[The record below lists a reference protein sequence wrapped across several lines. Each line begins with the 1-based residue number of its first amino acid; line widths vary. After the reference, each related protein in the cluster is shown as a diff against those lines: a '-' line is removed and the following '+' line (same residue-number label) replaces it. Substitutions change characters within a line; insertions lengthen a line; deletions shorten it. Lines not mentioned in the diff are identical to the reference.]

1 MSHPSKSQQRFPFRT
16 IVHVR
21 RNYRKLPP
29 ITQTTRPIEEN
40 GSAKSKSSLSLDNVD
55 IKCETPP
62 LDTNNFW
69 DRLDEHIANQTLE
82 HNDDHGHQQTPNK
95 VVRIFVSST
104 FTDFFNEREVLIK
117 KVFPALRDEMEPAGI
132 QIIDCD
138 LRWGVPKDSTTEQ
151 TILTCLE
158 ELDRCFED
166 NGQPFFIGLVSDKY
180 GWVPKL
186 SELPKNITERYRW
199 IDGASITLME
209 FIHGAFRTHN
219 PNALFLIRKSENIL
233 SNLSGQYKD
242 KFRDKEEFNQSQIQ
256 ELKKKLPKMFPSEQI
271 FHYDCF
277 YNGLD
282 SSTGRERV
290 KIDGL
295 HEFEEQAKKFLI
307 QAIQKWYPANFSNT
321 NSLDTEQRQM
331 TTFLLNKTQ
340 FFVDRPNEFSL
351 LLKYITGD
359 HKDLKL
365 NSPTDAKSENAQP
378 LMAVTGRS
386 GDGKT
391 ILLGKFVL
399 TIEEKFQNRFFLFYY
414 FLDGAFHANASH
426 FMLTTLKQKLD
437 KYLEE
442 NNLISPKTGERL
454 KITDDTFLSD
464 AIALLPIPLL
474 IIVDGLDKGD
484 IHQNRRYGEE
494 FPFSYLNELM
504 TDHTYIIISCETN
517 LKLHET
523 IHNHIHY
530 MLQLESLTTE
540 QRYSYIEQFFHR
552 FNKVSFKR
560 KSNYRC

>member
-16 IVHVR
+16 LVHVR

-29 ITQTTRPIEEN
+29 IVQTARSIEEN
-40 GSAKSKSSLSLDNVD
+40 GSSKSSLSPTTIDFRY
-55 IKCETPP
+55 ETPP

-69 DRLDEHIANQTLE
+69 DRLHEHIANQTLE
-82 HNDDHGHQQTPNK
+82 HNDDHGRQQAPNK

-117 KVFPALRDEMEPAGI
+117 KVFPALRDEMESAGI

-166 NGQPFFIGLVSDKY
+166 NGQPFFIGLLSDKY

-186 SELPKNITERYRW
+186 NELPKNITERYRW

-219 PNALFLIRKSENIL
+219 PNAFFLIRKSENIL
-233 SNLSGQYKD
+233 KNIPDVYKD
-242 KFRDKEEFNQSQIQ
+242 KFRDKDEFNQSQIQ
-256 ELKKKLPKMFPSEQI
+256 ELKEQLPKMFPSEQI
-271 FHYDCF
+271 FHYDCY

-295 HEFEEQAKKFLI
+295 NEFEEHAKNFLI
-307 QAIQKWYPANFSNT
+307 QAIQKWYPTNFHNT
-321 NSLDTEQRQM
+321 NSLDAEQKQM

-340 FFVDRPNEFSL
+340 YFVDRPNEFSIL
-351 LLKYITGD
+351 FKYITGD

-365 NSPTDAKSENAQP
+365 ISATDAKNENVQP
-378 LMAVTGRS
+378 LMVVTGRS
-386 GDGKT
+386 GDGKS

-399 TIEEKFQNRFFLFYY
+399 AIEEKFPSKFFLFYH

-442 NNLISPKTGERL
+442 NNIISSKTGERL
-454 KITDDTFLSD
+454 KITDDSFLSD
-464 AIALLPIPLL
+464 AINLLPIPLL

-484 IHQNRRYGEE
+484 IHQRRKYREE
-494 FPFSYLNELM
+494 FPFFYLQELM

-517 LKLHET
+517 NSLHQT
-523 IHNHIHY
+523 IHDHIHY
-530 MLQLESLTTE
+530 LLQLEPLTNE
-540 QRYSYIEQFFHR
+540 QRHLYIEQFFHR
-552 FNKVSFKR
+552 FNKSNPFR
-560 KSNYRC
+560 K

>member
-1 MSHPSKSQQRFPFRT
+1 MSHPSKSQQRFPFRAL
-16 IVHVR
+16 VHVQ

-29 ITQTTRPIEEN
+29 ITQTIRPIEEN
-40 GSAKSKSSLSLDNVD
+40 GSLQSPLSIINVD
-55 IKCETPP
+55 IKCETPQ
-62 LDTNNFW
+62 LNENNFW
-69 DRLDEHIANQTLE
+69 DKLHEHIASQTLE
-82 HNDDHGHQQTPNK
+82 YNNDHGNQKTPNK
-95 VVRIFVSST
+95 IVRIFVSST

-186 SELPKNITERYRW
+186 NELPKNIIERYRW
-199 IDGASITLME
+199 IDEASITLME

-219 PNALFLIRKSENIL
+219 PNAFFLIRKSENIL
-233 SNLSGQYKD
+233 SNLPDKYKD
-242 KFRDKEEFNQSQIQ
+242 KFRDKDEFNQSQIQ
-256 ELKKKLPKMFPSEQI
+256 ELKNQLPKIFPPEQI

-295 HEFEEQAKKFLI
+295 HEFEEQARKFLI
-307 QAIQKWYPANFSNT
+307 QAIQKWYPANFTNT
-321 NSLDTEQRQM
+321 SSLDTEQKQM
-331 TTFLLNKTQ
+331 NTFLLNKTQ
-340 FFVDRPNEFSL
+340 YFVDRPNEFSFL
-351 LLKYITGD
+351 FKYITGD
-359 HKDLKL
+359 HKDLTL
-365 NSPTDAKSENAQP
+365 ISPTDTTSENAQP
-378 LMAVTGRS
+378 FLALTGRS
-386 GDGKT
+386 GDGKS

-399 TIEEKFQNRFFLFYY
+399 NIEEKFQNKFFLFYY

-426 FMLTTLKQKLD
+426 FMLTSLKQKLD

-464 AIALLPIPLL
+464 AIGLLPIPLL

-484 IHQNRRYGEE
+484 IHHNRKYKEE
-494 FPFSYLNELM
+494 FPFSNLNELM

-517 LKLHET
+517 LKLYET
-523 IHNHIHY
+523 ILNHIHY
-530 MLQLESLTTE
+530 NLQLQPLT
-540 QRYSYIEQFFHR
+540 IEQL
-552 FNKVSFKR
+552 
-560 KSNYRC
+560 